1 MKRREIKKMK
11 TGVNSVAE
19 RKELLNDGKTVKTV
33 VCRTK
38 KTSDSQQVKDWED
51 LSAWGNRK

>member
-1 MKRREIKKMK
+1 MKRRKIKKTK
-11 TGVNSVAE
+11 TGVNTVAE
-19 RKELLNDGKTVKTV
+19 RNELLNDGKTVKTV

-38 KTSDSQQVKDWED
+38 KISDSQQVKDWED